1 MQRPDQIAE
10 SKQLLAH
17 VAQRTTSLA
26 DDVYRLNVSDYT
38 CPQQAAREQDL
49 FFRRG
54 AINVGLSCLL
64 PKPGDSLTH
73 DWTGVPILLVRQADG
88 GLKAFLNVCR
98 HRGARIAEGT
108 SGGATSFSCPY
119 HGWTY
124 GLDGALV
131 SRPGDKSFCPRDGDD
146 ANLRALPVVERHGLI
161 WVCPTPGADFD
172 IDAALGEL
180 GHDLAGYRLD
190 GYHHYETRVLRK
202 PINWKV
208 AVDTFLEAYHIGV
221 LHAETLGSILYP
233 NIFSFRP
240 FGRNLRLIGP
250 RRSIDQMRQQP
261 EAEWDLI
268 THSVII
274 NILFPNTVFVMQ
286 GDHVE
291 TWHMFP
297 AGNGTDESAMYISLY
312 TPKPATTDSARR
324 HWDRNMDLAIAVVEK
339 EDFVVGAGIQR
350 GFYSGAQDHIV
361 FGRNEPGLQHFHRSI
376 KQALGMAE
384 TA

>member
-1 MQRPDQIAE
+1 MERAEQIAE
-10 SKQLLAH
+10 GKKLLGH
-17 VAQRTTSLA
+17 IAQRTTSLA

-38 CPQQAAREQDL
+38 CPKQAALEQDA
-49 FFRRG
+49 FFRKG
-54 AINVGLSCLL
+54 PITVGLSCLL
-64 PKPGDSLTH
+64 PNPGDSLTH

-88 GLKAFLNVCR
+88 SLGAFLNVCR
-98 HRGARIAEGT
+98 HRGARIAEG
-108 SGGATSFSCPY
+108 SGVGAQTFSCPY

-124 GLDGALV
+124 GLDGRLV
-131 SRPGDKSFCPRDGDD
+131 SRPGDRAFAACDKD
-146 ANLRALPVVERHGLI
+146 ASALRALPVAERHGLI
-161 WVCPTPGADFD
+161 WVCPTPGG
-172 IDAALGEL
+172 ALDLDGALDGL
-180 GHDLAGYRLD
+180 GTDLAAYRLE

-240 FGRNLRLIGP
+240 FGKNLRLIGP
-250 RRSIDQMRQQP
+250 RRSIDTMRAQP

-268 THSVII
+268 THSVVIS
-274 NILFPNTVFVMQ
+274 ILFPNTVFIMQ

-297 AGNGTDESAMYISLY
+297 AGNGTDESAMSISLY
-312 TPKPATTDSARR
+312 TPEPARTDSARR

-361 FGRNEPGLQHFHRSI
+361 FGRNEPGLQHYHRAI
-376 KQALGMAE
+376 KRALGMAE

>member
-1 MQRPDQIAE
+1 MERREQIAE
-10 SKQLLAH
+10 GKRLLAH
-17 VAQRTTSLA
+17 IAQRTTSLA
-26 DDVYRLNVSDYT
+26 DDVYRHNVSDYT
-38 CPQQAAREQDL
+38 SPAQAALERDS

-54 AINVGLSCLL
+54 PINVGLSCLL
-64 PKPGDSLTH
+64 PNPGDSLTH
-73 DWTGVPILLVRQADG
+73 DWTGVPILLVRQTDG
-88 GLKAFLNVCR
+88 TLGAFLNVCR
-98 HRGARIAEGT
+98 HRGARIAEGSST
-108 SGGATSFSCPY
+108 AAQSFSCPY

-124 GLDGALV
+124 GLDGRLV
-131 SRPGDKSFCPRDGDD
+131 SRPGDRAFAACDKD
-146 ANLRALPVVERHGLI
+146 ASHLRALPVAERHGLI
-161 WVCPTPGADFD
+161 WVCPTPGAPID
-172 IDAALGEL
+172 IDAALGDL
-180 GHDLAGYRLD
+180 GSDLAGYRLA
-190 GYHHYETRVLRK
+190 GYHHYETRTLRK

-250 RRSIDQMRQQP
+250 RRSIDRLREQP
-261 EAEWDLI
+261 EEGWDLI

-274 NILFPNTVFVMQ
+274 NILFPNTVFIMQ

-297 AGNGTDESAMYISLY
+297 AGNGIDESVMHISLY
-312 TPKPATTDSARR
+312 TPEPALTDSARR

-339 EDFVVGAGIQR
+339 EDFVIGAGIQR

-376 KQALGMAE
+376 KQALGLPESA
-384 TA
+384 

>member
-1 MQRPDQIAE
+1 MERTEQIAE
-10 SKQLLAH
+10 GRKLLAH
-17 VAQRTTSLA
+17 IAQRTTSLA
-26 DDVYRLNVSDYT
+26 DEVYRLNVSDYT
-38 CPQQAAREQDL
+38 CSKQAALEQDA

-54 AINVGLSCLL
+54 PINVGLSCLL
-64 PKPGDSLTH
+64 PHPGDSLTH

-88 GLKAFLNVCR
+88 SLEAFLNVCR

-108 SGGATSFSCPY
+108 GAGAQTFSCPY

-124 GLDGALV
+124 GLDGRLV
-131 SRPGDKSFCPRDGDD
+131 SRPGERAFGACEKD
-146 ANLRALPVVERHGLI
+146 ASALRALPVAERHGLI
-161 WVCPTPGADFD
+161 WVCPTPGGT
-172 IDAALGEL
+172 IDLDGALDGL
-180 GHDLAGYRLD
+180 GVDLAGYRLEQ
-190 GYHHYETRVLRK
+190 YHHYQTRVLRK

-240 FGRNLRLIGP
+240 FGKNLRLIGP
-250 RRSIDQMRQQP
+250 RRSIDTMRAQP
-261 EAEWDLI
+261 EHEWDLI
-268 THSVII
+268 THSVVIS
-274 NILFPNTVFVMQ
+274 ILFPNTVFIMQ

-312 TPKPATTDSARR
+312 TPEPARTDSARR

-361 FGRNEPGLQHFHRSI
+361 FGRNEPGLQHYHRAI
-376 KQALGMAE
+376 KRALGMAE